1 MKISIVLA
9 VLLGLLA
16 RLVAAKE
23 EDVKLENLTE
33 LVDSLDEIENQLE
46 VTTEEE
52 KDLVE

>member
-9 VLLGLLA
+9 VLLGLA
-16 RLVAAKE
+16 AAKE

>member
-9 VLLGLLA
+9 VLLG
-16 RLVAAKE
+16 LVAAKE